1 MRRFVVLSLALVL
14 AAACSGEE
22 TPAPT
27 IPSAENLAS
36 TTTSVAVVT
45 TTTEPRL
52 SLEQA
57 TLEFTACM
65 RDEGIDIPDIRIDA
79 QGRPVVGEAIEG
91 LDTTT
96 PEFRQALAVCSTI
109 LTRAG
114 ALDLRTDPEL
124 QAVIIDQLQAFAQ
137 CMRDEG
143 IESFPDPVP
152 GFSGTGSPFPLEKVP
167 LTDPD
172 FQTALQACQD
182 EITFSGFGG

>member
-1 MRRFVVLSLALVL
+1 MRRVSVLCLVL
-14 AAACSGEE
+14 VAACSGEE
-22 TPAPT
+22 AAAPT
-27 IPSAENLAS
+27 IPSADDLAS
-36 TTTSVAVVT
+36 TTTTVAMST
-45 TTTEPRL
+45 TTTESRL

-79 QGRPVVGEAIEG
+79 DGRPVVGEAIEG

-124 QAVIIDQLQAFAQ
+124 QAVIVDQLQSFAQ

-143 IESFPDPVP
+143 IAAFPDPVP
-152 GFSGTGSPFPLEKVP
+152 GFNGTGSPFPLEKVP
-167 LTDPD
+167 LTDPN
-172 FQTALQACQD
+172 FQAALQACQD